1 MRRFVGDVL
10 LTIMNPRLRPSRPE
24 DRDFLFRLYAST
36 REHELSALGWA
47 AAQQEA
53 FLRMQ
58 FNVQQQWYAATYS
71 TAESQIIEQD
81 DKPIGRIIVQR
92 GRDIW
97 RLIDISLLPEHRGH
111 GIGGELIR
119 ALIKECGA
127 FGAVLQLQ
135 VLNTNPAQR
144 LYNRLG
150 FIKTGEDQIY
160 TQMELRPQK
169 TQSGS
174 TQ

>member
-1 MRRFVGDVL
+1 MRRFGGDVL
-10 LTIMNPRLRPSRPE
+10 FTIMNPQLRPSQPE
-24 DRDFLFRLYAST
+24 DRDFLFRLYAGT
-36 REHELSALGWA
+36 REHELRAFGWPP
-47 AAQQEA
+47 AQQEA

-58 FNVQQQWYAATYS
+58 FNAQQQWYGATYS

-92 GRDIW
+92 DAGMW
-97 RLIDISLLPEHRGH
+97 RLVDISLLPEHRGH
-111 GIGGELIR
+111 GIGGELLR
-119 ALIKECGA
+119 ALIRECA
-127 FGAVLQLQ
+127 ASGAVLQLQ
-135 VLNTNPAQR
+135 VVNTNPAQH

-160 TQMELRPQK
+160 TQMELRPEK
-169 TQSGS
+169 TKSGS